1 MKEFNR
7 MNKKA
12 WEVFSRAIRTNK
24 DKSSYFCGQVF
35 DVHQWFLLYSGLEGQ
50 GVEILPLYEHKSSY
64 IRCCRIL
71 YQLASNAQQR
81 KQYMQ
86 DAKEWAA
93 NRKTE
98 KKG

>member
-1 MKEFNR
+1 MKKFNR
-7 MNKKA
+7 MNKKE
-12 WEVFSRAIRTNK
+12 WKNFSRAIRTK
-24 DKSSYFCGQVF
+24 KGESSYFCGQVL
-35 DVHQWFLLYSGLEGQ
+35 DAHQWVLIYSGLEQ
-50 GVEILPLYEHKSSY
+50 GIEVLPLYEHKGSY

-81 KQYMQ
+81 NQYLQ

-93 NRKTE
+93 NRKAE

>member
-1 MKEFNR
+1 MKNFTR
-7 MNKKA
+7 MNKEA
-12 WEVFSRAIRTNK
+12 WKIFSRTIRTNK
-24 DKSSYFCGQVF
+24 DKSPYFCGQVF
-35 DVHQWFLLYSGLEGQ
+35 DVHQWVLIYVQGQ
-50 GVEILPLYEHKSSY
+50 GIETLPLYEHKGSY

-86 DAKEWAA
+86 EAKEWAA

>member
-1 MKEFNR
+1 MKNFTR
-7 MNKKA
+7 MSKEA
-12 WEVFSRAIRTNK
+12 WKVFSRTIRTNK

-35 DVHQWFLLYSGLEGQ
+35 DVNQWFLLYSGFQGY
-50 GVEILPLYEHKSSY
+50 GVEISPLYEHKGSY

-86 DAKEWAA
+86 EAKEWAS
-93 NRKTE
+93 RKA
-98 KKG
+98 

>member
-1 MKEFNR
+1 MKFNR
-7 MNKKA
+7 MSKEA
-12 WEVFSRAIRTNK
+12 WKVFSRTIRANK
-24 DKSSYFCGQVF
+24 DKSSYFCGRVF
-35 DVHQWFLLYSGLEGQ
+35 DARQWVLLYSGLEGL
-50 GVEILPLYEHKSSY
+50 EILPLYEHKGSY

-81 KQYMQ
+81 NQYLQ

-93 NRKTE
+93 SRKAE

>member
-12 WEVFSRAIRTNK
+12 WEAFSRAIRTK
-24 DKSSYFCGQVF
+24 KGGSSYFCGQAL
-35 DVHQWFLLYSGLEGQ
+35 DAHQWILIYGQGQ
-50 GVEILPLYEHKSSY
+50 GVEILPLYEHKGSY

-71 YQLASNAQQR
+71 YQLASNEQQR
-81 KQYMQ
+81 NQYLQ

-93 NRKTE
+93 NRKAE

>member
-1 MKEFNR
+1 MKNFNR

-12 WEVFSRAIRTNK
+12 WEVFSRTIRAKK
-24 DKSSYFCGQVF
+24 DESSYFCGQVF
-35 DVHQWFLLYSGLEGQ
+35 DVHQWVLIYVQGQ
-50 GVEILPLYEHKSSY
+50 GIEILPLYEHKDSY

-93 NRKTE
+93 NRKAE

>member
-1 MKEFNR
+1 MKFSR
-7 MNKKA
+7 MNKEGWK
-12 WEVFSRAIRTNK
+12 VFSRTIRANK
-24 DKSSYFCGQVF
+24 DKSPYFCGQVF
-35 DVHQWFLLYSGLEGQ
+35 DANQWFAIYGGLKGY
-50 GVEILPLYEHKSSY
+50 GVEVSPLYEYKGSY

-93 NRKTE
+93 SRKA
-98 KKG
+98 

>member
-1 MKEFNR
+1 MKFNR
-7 MNKKA
+7 MSKEA
-12 WEVFSRAIRTNK
+12 WRVFSRTIRTNK
-24 DKSSYFCGQVF
+24 DKSPYFCGQVF
-35 DVHQWFLLYSGLEGQ
+35 DVHQWFLLYSGLKGY
-50 GVEILPLYEHKSSY
+50 GVEISPLYGHKGSY

-81 KQYMQ
+81 NQYLQ

-93 NRKTE
+93 NRNTE

>member
-1 MKEFNR
+1 MKNFTR
-7 MNKKA
+7 MNKEA
-12 WEVFSRAIRTNK
+12 WKNFSRTIRANK

-35 DVHQWFLLYSGLEGQ
+35 DVHQWFLLYSGLKGY
-50 GVEILPLYEHKSSY
+50 GVEISPLYEYKGSY

-93 NRKTE
+93 NRKAE

>member
-7 MNKKA
+7 MNKKT
-12 WEVFSRAIRTNK
+12 WKNFSRTIRANK
-24 DKSSYFCGQVF
+24 DKSSYFCGRVL
-35 DVHQWFLLYSGLEGQ
+35 DANQWVLLYSGLEGQ
-50 GVEILPLYEHKSSY
+50 GVEILPLYEHKGSY

-71 YQLASNAQQR
+71 YQLASDTQQR
-81 KQYMQ
+81 NQYLQ

-93 NRKTE
+93 NRNVE

>member
-12 WEVFSRAIRTNK
+12 WEVFSRAIRTK
-24 DKSSYFCGQVF
+24 KGESSYFCGRAF
-35 DVHQWFLLYSGLEGQ
+35 DARQWVLIYGQGQ

-71 YQLASNAQQR
+71 YQLTNNAQQR
-81 KQYMQ
+81 NQYMQ

-93 NRKTE
+93 NRKAE